1 MVLIEMLF
9 EIVRCFHATRGRAV
23 LPALQI
29 RFTHHIVPLSTP
41 ILMYDAY
48 HSRTTGNVTAVQDYL
63 GHDFPVNSR
72 DSKGN
77 TGMIIASGRGQ
88 VAVIQLLLQHGAN
101 PEDSTLIG
109 IFEGKTALMWASSQG
124 RLDAVAL
131 LVRVGVDPHRV
142 SDKGVFAGK
151 NALMWAASQ
160 GKTKVV
166 SYLLSVGVDVEYTS
180 SAGNFQGK
188 TALMW
193 ASSQGREDTVRV
205 LLEAGCHVNA
215 VDTVRTTAAAL
226 LYEVSI
232 VHLVCDML

>member
-1 MVLIEMLF
+1 M
-9 EIVRCFHATRGRAV
+9 C
-23 LPALQI
+23 
-29 RFTHHIVPLSTP
+29 
-41 ILMYDAY
+41 
-48 HSRTTGNVTAVQDYL
+48 
-63 GHDFPVNSR
+63 
-72 DSKGN
+72 
-77 TGMIIASGRGQ
+77 
-88 VAVIQLLLQHGAN
+88 
-101 PEDSTLIG
+101 
-109 IFEGKTALMWASSQG
+109 QG

-131 LVRVGVDPHRV
+131 LVRVGVDPNRV

-232 VHLVCDML
+232 VHLVCDMR